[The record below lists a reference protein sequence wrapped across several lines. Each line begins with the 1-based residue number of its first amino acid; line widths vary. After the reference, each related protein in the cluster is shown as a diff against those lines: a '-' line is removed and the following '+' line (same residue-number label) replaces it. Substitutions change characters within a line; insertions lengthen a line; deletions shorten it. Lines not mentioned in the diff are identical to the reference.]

1 MALKYMR
8 DNLKNLKWV
17 LWFVVFVFIAL
28 VFVDW
33 GSGRAS
39 GGGDNAALRIGDHV
53 VSEQDFLHEMRDSEQ
68 RFQSI
73 YGAQWRSWPNVSKH

>member
-28 VFVDW
+28 VFVART
-33 GSGRAS
+33 SPSAS
-39 GGGDNAALRIGDHV
+39 ATTR
-53 VSEQDFLHEMRDSEQ
+53 
-68 RFQSI
+68 
-73 YGAQWRSWPNVSKH
+73 